1 MDMGWKESR
10 GSLRVAQ
17 EVIGEGAHVRM
28 ILYSFTMALANLGTA
43 LTSTRYIGMGMVFFR
58 SLNDVE
64 MNTWRYK

>member
-10 GSLRVAQ
+10 GSSRAAQ
-17 EVIGEGAHVRM
+17 EAIGEGAHVRM
-28 ILYSFTMALANLGTA
+28 IFYSFTMALANLGTA

-64 MNTWRYK
+64 MNTWR